1 MPVENVDHAWSAVS
15 WPNHQDTNI
24 SRLTASAALLLSS
37 GVSLKFFFVRPIEI
51 GMQITTWRVKMKID
65 VSVGQ
70 NDFYRQITKADEVA
84 RNINSPVAGELLNK
98 DTPSVV
104 YHPSERDDVYT
115 YHPSTLRFTDKFE
128 IHEQIIR
135 PELGRPVRSMAEI
148 SNDHAAAWRLLGIA
162 YKGVMDDLA
171 KSHPTL
177 ANKAFGFSVD
187 TDGSLVLV
195 NGNGLTKEESK
206 YIVSKLNRS
215 DSLIQISN
223 RVAQL
228 TIEMVESSS
237 FNEAKGFPFNWIH
250 LDMEN
255 FSQTLDLG
263 RALGYGVRAGE
274 LQGSLWYNQVMQGEV
289 RYGGWR
295 KVELTR

>member
-1 MPVENVDHAWSAVS
+1 
-15 WPNHQDTNI
+15 
-24 SRLTASAALLLSS
+24 
-37 GVSLKFFFVRPIEI
+37 
-51 GMQITTWRVKMKID
+51 MKID

-70 NDFYRQITKADEVA
+70 NDLYRLITKADESA
-84 RNINSPVAGELLNK
+84 RSINAPVAGELLK
-98 DTPSVV
+98 KEIPSVV
-104 YHPSERDDVYT
+104 YHPSEHDDVYT
-115 YHPSTLRFTDKFE
+115 YHPNAPRFTDKFE

-148 SNDHAAAWRLLGIA
+148 SNEHVAAWNLMGVA
-162 YKGVMDDLA
+162 YKGFMNDLA
-171 KSHPTL
+171 KSNPAL
-177 ANKAFGFSVD
+177 ASKAFGFSVANN
-187 TDGSLVLV
+187 GSLALV
-195 NGNGLTKEESK
+195 NGQGLTKGETTFIE
-206 YIVSKLNRS
+206 SKLNRS
-215 DSLIQISN
+215 DSLVRISN
-223 RVAQL
+223 YVAQL

-295 KVELTR
+295 KVELVR